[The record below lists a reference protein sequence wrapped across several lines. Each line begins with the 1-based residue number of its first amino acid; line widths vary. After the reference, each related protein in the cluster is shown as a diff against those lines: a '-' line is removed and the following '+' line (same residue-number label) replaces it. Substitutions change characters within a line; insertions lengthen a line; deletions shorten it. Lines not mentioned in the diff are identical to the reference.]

1 VTTLDDLE
9 LELRKLPGV
18 RATGFAEREDVL
30 LVQIH
35 VGEGETEA
43 ALPLQATRIA
53 YRHSDRPVAV
63 ELVRWRTRGRVAH
76 GDDAGHVAP
85 RAPEPEREPAPTTE
99 WSSPPP
105 SPPPPPTAAPSGAAR
120 AEPPSM
126 VDLTAPAPSTGG
138 TVTPPTP
145 VFETSGA
152 DVPSVDVSGADTSA
166 SAGFLSPPGEAT
178 RTEPAPPQTPTR
190 ASSFEAPA
198 SAPAGE
204 PATPTGRPGTVVM
217 GGGFERRASGESDRD
232 RVRLLAVLTFPDTD
246 ELEVHLTLDGRRTI
260 GRAAASRGLLAAVE
274 ATLDALRSFVPDL
287 GYDPAWA
294 RTLETSTGEG
304 FLVAAG
310 LVGGEDNAPRHG
322 LASGSSAIE
331 AAARA
336 CLQALNRSIALRL
349 AAVRAAAAGN

>member
-1 VTTLDDLE
+1 MTTLDDLE

-35 VGEGETEA
+35 VGEEETEP

-63 ELVRWRTRGRVAH
+63 ELVRWRTRGRVGHGEDVAH
-76 GDDAGHVAP
+76 EAP
-85 RAPEPEREPAPTTE
+85 GAPAPETAPAAE

-105 SPPPPPTAAPSGAAR
+105 PPPAPPVPPAPPAPGR
-120 AEPPSM
+120 AEPTSM

-138 TVTPPTP
+138 TVTPPPAFDTLGTD
-145 VFETSGA
+145 TSGTET
-152 DVPSVDVSGADTSA
+152 SGADTSA
-166 SAGFLSPPGEAT
+166 AAGFVSPPGEAS

-190 ASSFEAPA
+190 TPTFETAAP
-198 SAPAGE
+198 SGE
-204 PATPTGRPGTVVM
+204 PATPPGRPGTVVM
-217 GGGFERRASGESDRD
+217 GGGFERRASGEADRD

-310 LVGGEDNAPRHG
+310 LTGGEDNAPRHG

>member
-35 VGEGETEA
+35 VGEEETEP

-63 ELVRWRTRGRVAH
+63 ELVRWRTRGAPIP
-76 GDDAGHVAP
+76 AGEAP
-85 RAPEPEREPAPTTE
+85 RAEPATPAPPAPSVPLPPEPATVDLTT
-99 WSSPPP
+99 PPP
-105 SPPPPPTAAPSGAAR
+105 SAAPVRAAE
-120 AEPPSM
+120 EPS
-126 VDLTAPAPSTGG
+126 PAAGF
-138 TVTPPTP
+138 VTPP
-145 VFETSGA
+145 A
-152 DVPSVDVSGADTSA
+152 
-166 SAGFLSPPGEAT
+166 
-178 RTEPAPPQTPTR
+178 TEPAPPQTPTR
-190 ASSFEAPA
+190 ASTAEPG
-198 SAPAGE
+198 AGTSDTT
-204 PATPTGRPGTVVM
+204 ATVGRPGTVVV
-217 GGGFERRASGESDRD
+217 GGGFERRAQGESDRD

-287 GYDPAWA
+287 GYEPAWA

-310 LVGGEDNAPRHG
+310 LMGGDDNAPRHG

-336 CLQALNRSIALRL
+336 CLQALNRSIPLRL
-349 AAVRAAAAGN
+349 AAVRAAASGN